1 MRRTQRT
8 VRVPT
13 GVTTEGARGPV
24 SERDAALLHEHRI
37 VWLLPPEDLP
47 RYVREAY
54 VPAESPYFVDPDEL
68 SARGVVGYAETSPE
82 LRYLAGAPRILR
94 RIFWLKACDPYEAGA
109 PVDAVDPL
117 EARPGLRTPTFS

>member
-8 VRVPT
+8 VRIPRGVP
-13 GVTTEGARGPV
+13 TEGARGPV

-37 VWLLPPEDLP
+37 VWLRPVEELP

-82 LRYLAGAPRILR
+82 LRYLAGAPKILR
-94 RIFWLKACDPYEAGA
+94 RIFWLKACDPYEEGA
-109 PVDAVDPL
+109 PVDAVDPHTVQ
-117 EARPGLRTPTFS
+117 PGLRAAL